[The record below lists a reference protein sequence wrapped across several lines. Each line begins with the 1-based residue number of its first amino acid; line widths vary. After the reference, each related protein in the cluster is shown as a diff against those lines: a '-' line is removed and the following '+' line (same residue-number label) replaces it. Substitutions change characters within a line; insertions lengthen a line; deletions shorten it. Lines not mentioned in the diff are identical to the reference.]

1 MAGTSKSPIPLLDCR
16 LIRDWHH
23 RLHTVADLNCS
34 RPPRH
39 QRLSL
44 EMHMASFLLRLELLL
59 CVLLN
64 PVQELLSRSRQVDVL
79 DTDVDALLYV
89 AVSHFLVDYDADGS
103 AGDIVYDA
111 GLPVVDFVGHAFLNG
126 PVGFD
131 VDDITNSVEVIS
143 SRCRFSKGLEFRTC
157 MV

>member
-1 MAGTSKSPIPLLDCR
+1 
-16 LIRDWHH
+16 
-23 RLHTVADLNCS
+23 
-34 RPPRH
+34 
-39 QRLSL
+39 
-44 EMHMASFLLRLELLL
+44 MASFLLCLALLL

-89 AVSHFLVDYDADGS
+89 AISHFLVDYDADSS

-111 GLPVVDFVGHAFLNG
+111 GLPVVDFVGHAFLHG
-126 PVGFD
+126 AVGFD

-143 SRCRFSKGLEFRTC
+143 SRCRFSKGLEFVLVWSEVCAHRNHTLLSELPGEGILRGFVNRRNAELGQSQGARTRSL
-157 MV
+157 